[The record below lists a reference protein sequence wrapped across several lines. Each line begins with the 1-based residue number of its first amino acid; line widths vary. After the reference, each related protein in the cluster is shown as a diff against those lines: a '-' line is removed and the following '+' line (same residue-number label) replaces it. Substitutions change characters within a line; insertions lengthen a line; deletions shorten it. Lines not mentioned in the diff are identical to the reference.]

1 MSLSIHAVDVAI
13 VLCVAIFALRG
24 HRLGFVRDL
33 IVFAGWGLGFALALR
48 FMVPLAR
55 PISRWLFQ
63 PIEIAGLIAFLL
75 LFVLGAAPFWMLL
88 SQLSKGRRERSKP
101 RPVER
106 VAGVLTGTVQGV
118 TLAAF
123 LLFIGRGSMLVP
135 ELGPKIDAAPLGS
148 RMAEVGK
155 QAIEKIRSVGKAPAA
170 TRAERPSA

>member
-1 MSLSIHAVDVAI
+1 MSLPVHGVDVAI
-13 VLCVAIFALRG
+13 VLCVAVFALRG
-24 HRLGFVRDL
+24 YRLGFLRDV
-33 IVFAGWGLGFALALR
+33 IVFAGWVLGFALALR

-63 PIEIAGLIAFLL
+63 PIEIAGLIAFLF

-101 RPVER
+101 DP
-106 VAGVLTGTVQGV
+106 VAGVAGALTGTVQGA

-123 LLFIGRGSMLVP
+123 LVFIGRGSMLVP

-148 RMAEVGK
+148 RMAAAGK
-155 QAIEKIRSVGKAPAA
+155 QAIEKIRSVGKGPA
-170 TRAERPSA
+170 AERPPA